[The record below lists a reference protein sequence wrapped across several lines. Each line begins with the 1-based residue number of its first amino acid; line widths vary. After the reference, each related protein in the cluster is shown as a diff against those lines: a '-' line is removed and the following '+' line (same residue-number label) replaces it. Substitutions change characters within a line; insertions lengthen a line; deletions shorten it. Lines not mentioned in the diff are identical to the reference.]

1 MTPATRTATTAPTTP
16 GGRRLLVVDDLT
28 VSYRTTT
35 HERLALDA
43 VDLTV
48 GSGEIV
54 GLVGQSGSGKST
66 LAAAVLGL
74 LPGNAAQ
81 LSGSVRLG
89 EVDLTRLSA
98 QELRR
103 IRGHDVSIVFQDPT
117 VSLNP
122 RLPVGKQML
131 QVQRAHGPGGRTAR
145 RGYYDK
151 ALAGLAEV
159 GLPNPRRAFGM
170 YPHEFS
176 GGMRQRV
183 MIAMA
188 LLLEPMLI
196 IADEATSAL
205 DVTLEA
211 QILELLLRLR
221 ETHDASVLFIS
232 HNLGVVS
239 QLCDRT
245 TVLHAGRVV
254 EEIAGRVVWSRCRH
268 PYTQSLAA
276 SAAHKDARIRRLPTR
291 VPDVDHAAS
300 GCHFADQC
308 LHAHDLCRSST
319 PELYQLEGG
328 SARCFAYA
336 PEAGSQWTAKPAVA
350 DWFDPLQDGRPALVE
365 TDSATAGLVSVR
377 DLHVSFGAGDQT
389 VRAVDG
395 VDLSIE
401 RGEIVA
407 VVGESGSGKTTLAEA
422 LVRLVRPTGGSIHVD
437 GQDTATMS
445 PADVHALRRRVQMV
459 FQSAQGSLS
468 PRLQVGSLV
477 TEPYQIF
484 AIPHDQRMRPDDI
497 LAQVDLP
504 AELLN
509 SYPSQLS
516 GGQARRVGLARALVC
531 EPELLVADEPTS
543 GLDAAAAA
551 SAARLL
557 GDLREAHGLAIL
569 LITHDLSLVTNLA
582 DRVCV
587 MYFGKIVE
595 TGPVSEIVQAPA
607 HPYTKALLSLLLDP
621 DSSAPVG
628 RRKLLAEGEI
638 PNQAAPPSGCRFHP
652 RCPLA
657 QEICAQVEPPLRPVG
672 GSTRSAA
679 CHFADSVIEGG
690 HGDL

>member
-1 MTPATRTATTAPTTP
+1 MTIDAVAGTS
-16 GGRRLLVVDDLT
+16 LLAVRDLT
-28 VSYRTTT
+28 VSYRTT
-35 HERLALDA
+35 EGEQLALDA

-48 GSGEIV
+48 GAGEIV

-74 LPGNAAQ
+74 LPANARQ
-81 LSGSVRLG
+81 PSGSVRLG
-89 EVDLTRLSA
+89 DVELTRLSA
-98 QELRR
+98 PELRR
-103 IRGHDVSIVFQDPT
+103 IRGQDVSIVFQDPT
-117 VSLNP
+117 TSLNP

-131 QVQRAHGPGGRTAR
+131 QVQRAHGSGGRAAG
-145 RGYYDK
+145 RGYREK
-151 ALAGLAEV
+151 AVAGLAEV
-159 GLPNPRRAFGM
+159 GLPDPRRAFRM

-188 LLLEPMLI
+188 LLLEPRLI

-254 EEIAGRVVWSRCRH
+254 EEMADRVVWSRCQH

-276 SAAHKDARIRRLPTR
+276 SAAHHDARVRRLPAAA
-291 VPDVDHAAS
+291 PDPHGT
-300 GCHFADQC
+300 GCHFAGRC
-308 LHAHDLCRSST
+308 LHTHDVCRSTT
-319 PELYQLEGG
+319 PELYQLDGG
-328 SARCFAYA
+328 RVRCFAHSPA
-336 PEAGSQWTAKPAVA
+336 HGSEWPEKPSVA
-350 DWFDPLQDGRPALVE
+350 DWLDPQEETRPAQEDLGSGSE
-365 TDSATAGLVSVR
+365 LVSIK
-377 DLHVSFGAGDQT
+377 DLDVHFGQGDQR

-395 VDLSIE
+395 VDLTVAP
-401 RGEIVA
+401 GEIVA
-407 VVGESGSGKTTLAEA
+407 IVGESGSGKTTLAET
-422 LVRLVRPTGGSIHVD
+422 LVHLVRPTSGSVHIGGR
-437 GQDTATMS
+437 DTATLS
-445 PADVHALRRRVQMV
+445 STELRTLRRRVQMV

-468 PRLQVGSLV
+468 PRMQVGSLV
-477 TEPYQIF
+477 TEPYRIF
-484 AIPHDQRMRPDDI
+484 GIPKDQRLPPDQI

-504 AELLN
+504 AGLVN

-531 EPELLVADEPTS
+531 QPDLLVADEPTS

-557 GDLREAHGLAIL
+557 GDLRTAHGLAIV

-595 TGPVSEIVQAPA
+595 SGPVSEIVGAPA
-607 HPYTKALLSLLLDP
+607 HPYTKALLSLVLDP
-621 DSSAPVG
+621 DTAAPVG
-628 RRKLLAEGEI
+628 QIGRA
-638 PNQAAPPSGCRFHP
+638 H
-652 RCPLA
+652 
-657 QEICAQVEPPLRPVG
+657 V
-672 GSTRSAA
+672 
-679 CHFADSVIEGG
+679 
-690 HGDL
+690 

>member
-1 MTPATRTATTAPTTP
+1 MTTSTAAGTRT
-16 GGRRLLVVDDLT
+16 LLAVEGLT
-28 VSYRTTT
+28 VSYRTTE

-43 VDLTV
+43 VDLRV
-48 GSGEIV
+48 GRGEIV

-66 LAAAVLGL
+66 LASAVLGL
-74 LPGNAAQ
+74 LPRNARQ
-81 LSGSVRLG
+81 LSGSVTLD

-98 QELRR
+98 QELRH
-103 IRGHDVSIVFQDPT
+103 IRGRDVSIVFQDPT
-117 VSLNP
+117 TSLNP

-131 QVQRAHGPGGRTAR
+131 QVQRAHGPSGRRAR
-145 RGYYDK
+145 RGFHDR
-151 ALAGLAEV
+151 ALAGLSEV
-159 GLPNPRRAFGM
+159 GLPNPRRAFTM

-188 LLLEPMLI
+188 LLLEPQLI

-211 QILELLLRLR
+211 QILELLLRVR
-221 ETHDASVLFIS
+221 ESHDASVLFIS

-239 QLCDRT
+239 QMCDRT

-254 EEIAGRVVWSRCRH
+254 EEIDERVVWSACHH

-276 SAAHKDARIRRLPTR
+276 SVAHKDARVRRLPTA
-291 VPDVDHAAS
+291 VPDVDQAAS
-300 GCHFADQC
+300 GCRFASQC
-308 LHAHDLCRSST
+308 LHAHDLCRTAT
-319 PELYQLEGG
+319 PELYALGG
-328 SARCFAYA
+328 PDGGRARCFAYS
-336 PEAGSQWTAKPAVA
+336 PDAGHEWAVKPVVA
-350 DWFDPLQDGRPALVE
+350 DWFDPQRDARRSTAESAAPA
-365 TDSATAGLVSVR
+365 SGLVSIR
-377 DLHVSFGAGDQT
+377 DLHVHFGQGDRT

-395 VDLSIE
+395 VDLDIE
-401 RGEIVA
+401 RGQIVA
-407 VVGESGSGKTTLAEA
+407 VVGESGSGKTTLAET
-422 LVRLVRPTGGSIHVD
+422 LVRLARPTSGSIHID
-437 GQDTATMS
+437 GHDTASMS
-445 PADVHALRRRVQMV
+445 SADVHSLRRRVQMV

-468 PRLQVGSLV
+468 PRMQVGSLV
-477 TEPYQIF
+477 TEPYKIF
-484 AIPHDQRMRPDDI
+484 GVPKDQRLRPEDI

-531 EPELLVADEPTS
+531 QPELLVADEPTS
-543 GLDAAAAA
+543 GLDAASAA

-557 GDLREAHGLAIL
+557 GDLREEHGLAIV
-569 LITHDLSLVTNLA
+569 LITHDLSLVMNLA

-595 TGPVSEIVQAPA
+595 SGPVSEIVRAPA

-621 DSSAPVG
+621 DTSEPVG
-628 RRKLLAEGEI
+628 RRQLLAEGEI
-638 PNQAAPPSGCRFHP
+638 PNQTAPPSGCRFHP

-657 QEICAQVEPPLRPVG
+657 QEICSTTEPPLSPVG
-672 GSTRSAA
+672 GSSRTAA
-679 CHFADSVIEGG
+679 CHFVDAVLADAASPEVRS
-690 HGDL
+690 